1 MVVSSGDATVELVE
15 RLKENLSSRERR
27 IALRDIVRELIPD
40 LAERLVNIHT
50 EHDLSQLSYEQ
61 TFALVDDASAHVC
74 TAAAYGGFWTEDAT
88 GRPWVEFFEALGD
101 LSQHIQGQRPTRM
114 ESVLPLHLALYHFGV
129 TALASGNLGALG
141 RVLHATQ
148 LPLPDYSTLYVSLAQ
163 VIYSRWGS
171 GSDYFPDLRLSD
183 FNSSVMSN
191 LIWHSQ
197 LSDRIAPFFASRTL
211 AHNTFLLFEGILAME
226 TARITKR
233 ERGQDIKR
241 MWVPAGLWIH
251 NRLPITAGRSTA
263 IDYLLAGIEADGD
276 QSPLLLAGIGGSK
289 DEALE
294 VLRAVV
300 SGSARVG

>member
-1 MVVSSGDATVELVE
+1 
-15 RLKENLSSRERR
+15 
-27 IALRDIVRELIPD
+27 
-40 LAERLVNIHT
+40 
-50 EHDLSQLSYEQ
+50 
-61 TFALVDDASAHVC
+61 
-74 TAAAYGGFWTEDAT
+74 
-88 GRPWVEFFEALGD
+88 
-101 LSQHIQGQRPTRM
+101 
-114 ESVLPLHLALYHFGV
+114 
-129 TALASGNLGALG
+129 
-141 RVLHATQ
+141 
-148 LPLPDYSTLYVSLAQ
+148 VSLAQ